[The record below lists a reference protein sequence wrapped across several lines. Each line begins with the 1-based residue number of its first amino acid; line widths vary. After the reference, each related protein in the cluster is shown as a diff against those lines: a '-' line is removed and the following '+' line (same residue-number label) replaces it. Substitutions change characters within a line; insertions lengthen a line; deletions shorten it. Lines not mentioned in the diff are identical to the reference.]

1 MDRLRPC
8 NKTGG
13 EKVFRDGLDRK
24 LIFTYT
30 MKMSTKQSSKTGIFF
45 GDIGP
50 ESLFVDDLDGIL

>member
-30 MKMSTKQSSKTGIFF
+30 MKMSTKQSNKTGIF
-45 GDIGP
+45 
-50 ESLFVDDLDGIL
+50 LVT